1 MSVLIVDGYN
11 VIHAWPRLK
20 ALLAGG
26 GGEEARRA
34 LIGELAEYAAV
45 RQLRVIVVFDG
56 PRRAASAA
64 EVIDGV
70 SVVFSGRS
78 GSADHLIERLAYEA
92 ARAGEAHEVMVATSD
107 RLQRD
112 MVRAMGVATIDAKG
126 LEQEVSA
133 ARDQTDRAA
142 RSGREQSRFAHR
154 VEDRLSPEVRRRLE
168 AMRRGRPDDD
178 AGAAG

>member
-20 ALLAGG
+20 ALLTAG

-34 LIGELAEYAAV
+34 LIGELADYAAV
-45 RQLRVIVVFDG
+45 QQLRVTLVFDG
-56 PRRAASAA
+56 PRRVASAA

-70 SVVFSGRS
+70 TVVFSGRS
-78 GSADHLIERLAYEA
+78 GSADHLIERLVYEA
-92 ARAGEAHEVMVATSD
+92 ARAGEAREVMVATSD

-112 MVRAMGVATIDAKG
+112 MVRAMGVATIDATSF
-126 LEQEVSA
+126 EQEVSA
-133 ARDQTDRAA
+133 ARQQTDRTL
-142 RSGREQSRFAHR
+142 RTGREQGRFAHR

-168 AMRRGRPDDD
+168 AMRRGRRDDD
-178 AGAAG
+178 AGRVD